1 MAKKSIIL
9 AIKLLVLIALLVYVG
24 WNFPEEQ
31 WTALRQQP
39 KNWGWL
45 SVALAIVLA
54 SSLLSF
60 VRWRMLVQALEV
72 PMSLWEAIRLGFL
85 GCLFNLVSAGSVGGD
100 LFKAI
105 AAVRH
110 RKQKR
115 VEVIGSVLVDRAIGM
130 VGLVLVAAFSL
141 QFLKVEPLTTE
152 LNWIRRGAWVVSMI
166 GVGGLASVV
175 AFGRRLPISWL
186 TRIPYVG
193 HGLYRLAHSGF
204 VFAGRPGLVSTMLG
218 ISLCI
223 HCGIAI
229 SMWWISAAFYAE
241 VPTLAQHFLVIPPSM
256 AAGAL
261 PLTPGGLGVQE
272 VVVDTFF
279 KQEFGA
285 EAAFSGLIVATM
297 YRLMTFVV
305 AAIGGLYYCFGYGE
319 VGKILKEVETK

>member
-1 MAKKSIIL
+1 MAKKYLIL
-9 AIKLLVLIALLVYVG
+9 AIKLLILIALLVYVAR
-24 WNFPEEQ
+24 NFPEAQ
-31 WTALRQQP
+31 WKALREQP

-45 SVALAIVLA
+45 SVALAIVL
-54 SSLLSF
+54 STNLLSF
-60 VRWRMLVQALEV
+60 IRWRLLVQALEV
-72 PMSLWEAIRLGFL
+72 PMSLLEAIRLGFL

-110 RKQKR
+110 RKLKR

-141 QFLKVEPLTTE
+141 QFLPVTPLSTE
-152 LNWIRRGAWVVSMI
+152 LLWIRRGAWIVSAI
-166 GVGGLASVV
+166 GVGGLAAVV
-175 AFGRRLPISWL
+175 IVGRRLPISWL
-186 TRIPYVG
+186 NRIPYVG

-204 VFAGRPGLVSTMLG
+204 VFAGRPGLVSAMLAV
-218 ISLCI
+218 SVCI

-229 SMWWISAAFYAE
+229 SMWWISGALYAD

-272 VVVDTFF
+272 VVIDTFF
-279 KQEFGA
+279 KQEFGT

-305 AAIGGLYYCFGYGE
+305 AAIGGIYYCFGFGE
-319 VGKILKEVETK
+319 VGKILKEADLK